1 MAGNLNLNVPVSHP
15 FNESLYLSNQEK
27 ILQKIRKVEL
37 GVVYY
42 VIMEV
47 C

>member
-15 FNESLYLSNQEK
+15 FNEPLYLSNQEK
-27 ILQKIRKVEL
+27 ILLIRKVEL